1 MEYVPLFRR
10 MQLLEEKTKHL
21 AHVLPASPLADDELV
36 ALQIGGG
43 YSLNRSIHYKKTF

>member
-1 MEYVPLFRR
+1 

-36 ALQIGGG
+36 ALQIGGVTA
-43 YSLNRSIHYKKTF
+43 SIAASTTRKPF